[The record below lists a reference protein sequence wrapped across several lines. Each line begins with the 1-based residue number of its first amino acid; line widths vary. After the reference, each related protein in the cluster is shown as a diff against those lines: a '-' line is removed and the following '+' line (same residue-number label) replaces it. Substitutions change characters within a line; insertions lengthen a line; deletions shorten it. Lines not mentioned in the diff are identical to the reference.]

1 MKYANEWR
9 RVRTLI
15 VEKHPFKGERITLL
29 TPSSIKILLSL
40 LRTQLQKTMIMTT
53 NIEPE
58 PEEEYLWEINP
69 LIMSVDTLD
78 FNNTA
83 NVEGE

>member
-1 MKYANEWR
+1 M
-9 RVRTLI
+9 I
-15 VEKHPFKGERITLL
+15 
-29 TPSSIKILLSL
+29 PSSIKILLSL